1 MASRTPPAALIDQ
14 NIAERLFF
22 ASYGT
27 GQAAHTAIAAA
38 TQHCEHAAIIR
49 TVVVYGAF
57 LLVGERRIKIK
68 RCKTDDNA
76 NAMLP
81 KKVWI

>member
-14 NIAERLFF
+14 NIAERFF
-22 ASYGT
+22 MHLSGT

-49 TVVVYGAF
+49 TVAYSSGVF
-57 LLVGERRIKIK
+57 LIH
-68 RCKTDDNA
+68 D
-76 NAMLP
+76 
-81 KKVWI
+81 